1 MCERVCV
8 CVCVVSNLIVVNILI
23 SVLLFV
29 FALKSKNITL
39 VSLDLNFLL
48 SLIIKLIFVG
58 VAVWFSVLF
67 FVLLEFVLIINFQN
81 YLDTMNLTKKNKF
94 NSNFLFCFAKFI
106 HPSLEYT
113 TCTLFET
120 FKLFFLVFR

>member
-1 MCERVCV
+1 MCV
-8 CVCVVSNLIVVNILI
+8 CCFKFDSCKLSYLFFF
-23 SVLLFV
+23 VLLFV

-113 TCTLFET
+113 IFTLFET